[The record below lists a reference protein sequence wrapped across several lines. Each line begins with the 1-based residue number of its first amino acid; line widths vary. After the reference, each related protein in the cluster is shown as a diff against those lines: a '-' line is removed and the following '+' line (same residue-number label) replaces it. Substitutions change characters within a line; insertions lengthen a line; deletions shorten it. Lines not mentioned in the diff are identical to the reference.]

1 MTADGPEKTRLF
13 RATSTSDIIC
23 ASIVADLLPR
33 GRNILAL
40 STDKSN
46 AEPSEYRECY
56 QSLAR
61 LHPWASV
68 VDLSGIPMVS
78 QFQKKLTLWNRYRGI
93 GLAIASLRELRSRLA
108 GALSIHAPLHEL
120 RTLLDREID
129 ELYLTVPHHPD
140 VLALCQ
146 VLKGTRKIYYPHTLD
161 SISLGEL
168 AFFHRVRESV
178 HSSVVGHFQ
187 RHQASALGRRRRTS
201 LCESRSTQPTAFD
214 SPFPGRTNSTFSSI
228 RSTRRR

>member
-93 GLAIASLRELRSRLA
+93 GLAIASSPGAAQPAGRS
-108 GALSIHAPLHEL
+108 
-120 RTLLDREID
+120 
-129 ELYLTVPHHPD
+129 
-140 VLALCQ
+140 
-146 VLKGTRKIYYPHTLD
+146 
-161 SISLGEL
+161 
-168 AFFHRVRESV
+168 
-178 HSSVVGHFQ
+178 
-187 RHQASALGRRRRTS
+187 
-201 LCESRSTQPTAFD
+201 AFD
-214 SPFPGRTNSTFSSI
+214 PRTVA
-228 RSTRRR
+228 RAKDPARPRD